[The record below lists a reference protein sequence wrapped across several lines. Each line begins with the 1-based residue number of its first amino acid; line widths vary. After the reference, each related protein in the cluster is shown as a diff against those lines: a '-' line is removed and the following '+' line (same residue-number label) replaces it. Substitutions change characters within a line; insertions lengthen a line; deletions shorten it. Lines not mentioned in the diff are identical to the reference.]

1 MNFGMSLPYVVLTPQ
16 LEYVLTS
23 TINNDSFFYKV
34 RSVTYLTN
42 PYLKNQAIKY
52 RAPVAAAALTGFTT

>member
-1 MNFGMSLPYVVLTPQ
+1 MSLPYVVLTPK

-23 TINNDSFFYKV
+23 SINNDSFFYKV

-42 PYLKNQAIKY
+42 SYLNNQAIKY
-52 RAPVAAAALTGFTT
+52 LAPVETAALIRFTT